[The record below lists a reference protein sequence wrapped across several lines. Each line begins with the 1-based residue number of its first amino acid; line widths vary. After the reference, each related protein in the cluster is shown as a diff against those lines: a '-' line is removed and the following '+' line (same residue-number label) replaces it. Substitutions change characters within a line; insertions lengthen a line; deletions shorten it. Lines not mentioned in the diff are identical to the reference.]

1 MAKREITPESLI
13 GELYVVRADVLMYAT
28 RSKDSVERRVLEDVM
43 TTLQDVTISL
53 QSLQTRQEVKELDY
67 YLEKKLGDS

>member
-43 TTLQDVTISL
+43 TALQDVTISL
-53 QSLQTRQEVKELDY
+53 QSLQTRQEVKELDA
-67 YLEKKLGDS
+67 YLTLEDI